1 MYIHQQTERHIHVDV
16 LTVDSYM
23 WLFLVT
29 QPLAIAK
36 IDMAV
41 STDCVMSKPKN
52 IKKKY
57 KSVDVQ
63 VQIID
68 NRYSFISCLKQFR
81 ATPKNNT
88 SNPNNAVLPA

>member
-1 MYIHQQTERHIHVDV
+1 METGLQLQYLTENMYIHQQTERHIHVDV

-52 IKKKY
+52 IKK
-57 KSVDVQ
+57 
-63 VQIID
+63 I
-68 NRYSFISCLKQFR
+68 
-81 ATPKNNT
+81 
-88 SNPNNAVLPA
+88 